1 MTGSDRPPRL
11 RGHRAQSSTA
21 ALSGSCELLLQLAQ
35 SDQVYQLLS
44 RAGVRTDHL
53 EQSRHQLAQS
63 LPPEPAD
70 WLHRISARGARGR
83 HASELDH
90 LLAILR
96 SADCHAYR
104 LLERSG
110 IDLSALRRRVIET
123 LSQQNLDQLKPKP
136 ARQSHFE
143 HPPEL
148 ASPRSSVRASQARAQ
163 KGDPVRP
170 SLADGPPAIDRLPA
184 IAPRPSPRRSQHPAA
199 PEPGK
204 LGALRNDSGNGSGSG
219 PPPLPLREESPGR
232 SSQGPPLPPPS
243 SPVAQASPSLAPS
256 STSGT
261 TARHRVSKLRLEPLL
276 EAELGPLFGRD
287 RQLQGLADAVGRE
300 RPRPPLLVGE
310 RGSGRTLLCKHLCR
324 VLDSRVYHLS
334 LPQFLA
340 QDPLR
345 QALDGIAKV
354 NGVVVI
360 DDLDRVASEAAP
372 DFLSELVSCWVESRP
387 RCVTICS
394 HETRSRLA
402 QWLPGILAG
411 LDSILLEPLEMREV
425 QQAVSARAPEV
436 LTQHGL
442 CWGGNELAE
451 YATRIAERYLSGLAQ
466 PGRSLDLIDLAS
478 ARALR
483 QGQAQLQAQQLREVV
498 AQRTGLPLGHI
509 HGTQDQELL
518 ELEATLAERV
528 VGHER
533 AISRICAL
541 VRRNRAGFRSERPIG
556 SVLLL
561 GPSGIG
567 KTEIAKS
574 LALALYSQE
583 DSLLRLDMSE
593 FSEAHAVARIVGAPP
608 GYVGHE
614 HGGALADAMIER
626 PHRVLLLDEIEKAH
640 RDVHQLFLQIF
651 DEGRLTDGRGR
662 ILDFRHCLIIMT
674 SNLGAELIAAQP
686 PSIKPSPDPSPEL
699 RDAVLRVFPVEL
711 WNRIEAPLALHP
723 LQSPE
728 LTAIL
733 ERLAQRSS
741 DQLLAERDVSFTL
754 SGSTLKWL
762 LDLAGQDP
770 ALGARP
776 LRHLLQRHIESAL
789 ADALLGKRIEAGMHV
804 EINWKRR
811 TLHLQPRIR

>member
-1 MTGSDRPPRL
+1 M
-11 RGHRAQSSTA
+11 HQ
-21 ALSGSCELLLQLAQ
+21 LLL
-35 SDQVYQLLS
+35 
-44 RAGVRTDHL
+44 RAGVRIDHL
-53 EQSRHQLAQS
+53 EHGRHQLTQS

-104 LLERSG
+104 LLERCG
-110 IDLSALRRRVIET
+110 VDLSSLRRRVIET
-123 LSQQNLDQLKPKP
+123 LSQQNLDQLKPRS
-136 ARQSHFE
+136 ARQSQIE
-143 HPPEL
+143 ASPEL
-148 ASPRSSVRASQARAQ
+148 TAPRSSLRASQSRTPQ
-163 KGDPVRP
+163 GEPE
-170 SLADGPPAIDRLPA
+170 SPPLIDRRPA
-184 IAPRPSPRRSQHPAA
+184 LSPRPSPRRSQLVSPS
-199 PEPGK
+199 E
-204 LGALRNDSGNGSGSG
+204 LGHSRENASGLPPG
-219 PPPLPLREESPGR
+219 PPPIPPREPAPRRTLDSLPLP
-232 SSQGPPLPPPS
+232 QPS
-243 SPVAQASPSLAPS
+243 SIDGHADAAQASALRASAR
-256 STSGT
+256 ST
-261 TARHRVSKLRLEPLL
+261 ASKIRLEALL
-276 EAELGPLFGRD
+276 EADLGPLFGRD

-340 QDPLR
+340 QDTLR
-345 QALDGIAKV
+345 QALQGIAKV
-354 NGVVVI
+354 KGVVII
-360 DDLDRVASEAAP
+360 DDLDRVASEGAP
-372 DFLSELVSCWVESRP
+372 EFLTELVSSWVESRP

-402 QWLPGILAG
+402 QWLPGVLSG
-411 LDSILLEPLEMREV
+411 LDSIMLEALEIREV
-425 QQAVSARAPEV
+425 QMAVAARAPEV
-436 LTQHGL
+436 LAQHGL
-442 CWGGNELAE
+442 CWESDELSE

-483 QGQAQLQAQQLREVV
+483 QGQSVLKSDQLREVV

-518 ELEATLAERV
+518 ELEQTLAERV
-528 VGHER
+528 VGHDR

-674 SNLGAELIAAQP
+674 SNLGAELIASEAP
-686 PSIKPSPDPSPEL
+686 AADLSPDPSPEL
-699 RDAVLRVFPVEL
+699 RDAILQVFPVEL
-711 WNRIEAPLALHP
+711 WNRIEAPLALFP
-723 LQSPE
+723 LQVPE

-741 DQLLAERDVSFTL
+741 DQLLAERDVSFSL
-754 SGSTLKWL
+754 SSGALKWL

-811 TLHLQPRIR
+811 TLHLKPRIR